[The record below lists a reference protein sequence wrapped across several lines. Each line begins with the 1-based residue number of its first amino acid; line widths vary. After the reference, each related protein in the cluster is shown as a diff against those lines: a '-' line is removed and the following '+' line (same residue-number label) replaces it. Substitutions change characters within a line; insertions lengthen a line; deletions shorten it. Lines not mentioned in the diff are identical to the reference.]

1 MHDVC
6 VSVGLRNDAPDASM
20 AMRQRW
26 RLAEIRAEDYAFVLF
41 SSFLNQLTDKA
52 CSHSTMAGFWTSLC
66 ILQAVGCSV
75 QDVALQDIGFWL

>member
-1 MHDVC
+1 MHDVH

-41 SSFLNQLTDKA
+41 SSFLNQLNNKA
-52 CSHSTMAGFWTSLC
+52 CSHR
-66 ILQAVGCSV
+66 AVAVFLDQLVHFASSWSQC
-75 QDVALQDIGFWL
+75 ARC

>member
-1 MHDVC
+1 MCSQKASRVSVC

-41 SSFLNQLTDKA
+41 SSFLNQLNDKA
-52 CSHSTMAGFWTSLC
+52 
-66 ILQAVGCSV
+66 
-75 QDVALQDIGFWL
+75 